1 MRTQRR
7 MTQDCLRTP
16 AHSRKNTQGSARTAP
31 NPRNA
36 SRAETWPQVRGVW
49 PRTLPAEL
57 GLVQAVDA
65 SSCHHPPPDRSGL
78 RYLPIPHAH
87 PQGARNGR
95 HARRAPQSM
104 AKQAVQT
111 PQDIHRFRLC
121 IQAKFAKWLTSGR
134 KSVSI
139 APELQRSRTGRNQS
153 IGEQQ
158 GLGQVEWRCRARRD
172 GR

>member
-1 MRTQRR
+1 MQVPAITHRQTAQGLGTYRFRMRI
-7 MTQDCLRTP
+7 
-16 AHSRKNTQGSARTAP
+16 HK
-31 NPRNA
+31 
-36 SRAETWPQVRGVW
+36 
-49 PRTLPAEL
+49 
-57 GLVQAVDA
+57 
-65 SSCHHPPPDRSGL
+65 
-78 RYLPIPHAH
+78 
-87 PQGARNGR
+87 
-95 HARRAPQSM
+95 ARRAPQSM